1 MEEKIIEI
9 LADTSGVP
17 ADKIRMET
25 QLVGDLGMSSFD
37 LADIV
42 VRVEEEYG
50 IHIPDERFPE
60 LQTVEDVIRLA
71 SEVR

>member
-42 VRVEEEYG
+42 VRVEEEYE

>member
-1 MEEKIIEI
+1 MEDKIIGI

-17 ADKIRMET
+17 AEKINRET

>member
-1 MEEKIIEI
+1 MEEKIIGI

-17 ADKIRMET
+17 ADKISMET

-42 VRVEEEYG
+42 VRVEEEFG